1 VWMQIDDFADQW
13 AFLAKWLQVPV
24 PGMQPVPAP

>member
-13 AFLAKWLQVPV
+13 AFLAKWLGMTA
-24 PGMQPVPAP
+24 PGQ